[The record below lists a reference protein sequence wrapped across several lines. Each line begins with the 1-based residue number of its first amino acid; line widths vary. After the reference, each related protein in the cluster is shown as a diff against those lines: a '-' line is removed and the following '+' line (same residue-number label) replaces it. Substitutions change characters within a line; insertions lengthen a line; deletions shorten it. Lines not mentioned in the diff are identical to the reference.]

1 MDQIKQRREATH
13 RLRGADSDPK
23 GAESAPANLAH
34 ADKML
39 ALNTVMPAKAGTPG
53 RGTVPRTLGSR
64 FRACEKNPRQPS
76 T

>member
-39 ALNTVMPAKAGTPG
+39 ALNTVMPAKAGTRLAIALLAG
-53 RGTVPRTLGSR
+53 LGSR
-64 FRACEKNPRQPS
+64 IHGNDGE
-76 T
+76 